1 MGILPPSLQASGEVM
16 INGRRFQLP
25 QDTAQ
30 LRRLWGNTL
39 ASLPQEPWLSLDP
52 TMAIQ
57 QQVAEGHR
65 FVRGL
70 PPAAL
75 QRRSRI
81 CSSLVWR
88 GGTALSVAAF
98 RRHGTARRVCGSP
111 CRWRADSD
119 CR

>member
-1 MGILPPSLQASGEVM
+1 MKGLQITGLSVATATETLVEPVDVRLQPGRPLTLLGETGSGKSLLAQAIMGILPPSLQASGEVM

-57 QQVAEGHR
+57 
-65 FVRGL
+65 
-70 PPAAL
+70 
-75 QRRSRI
+75 
-81 CSSLVWR
+81 
-88 GGTALSVAAF
+88 
-98 RRHGTARRVCGSP
+98 
-111 CRWRADSD
+111 
-119 CR
+119 